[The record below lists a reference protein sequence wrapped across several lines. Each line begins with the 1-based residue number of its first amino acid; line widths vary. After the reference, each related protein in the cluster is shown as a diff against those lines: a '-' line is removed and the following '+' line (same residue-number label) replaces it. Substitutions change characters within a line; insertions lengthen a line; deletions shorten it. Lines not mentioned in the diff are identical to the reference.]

1 MNNFIV
7 YEQPV
12 AENIRNFLK
21 CEYLHEK
28 INSSLSLESIWSIKS
43 SISALL
49 EMSDFSQRINLKV
62 ELLKELEKMSFTLRK
77 LNKNNEIELSKFDA
91 YKNEIDRCLINLN
104 DINDNPSKTILDN
117 DFLMLIKSK
126 LHIPAGD
133 NFFDMPSYL
142 NFLTSKKNHIIE
154 NINIWS
160 SPFSVFFDSSKLVLD
175 YKRISSKFEKCRSNK
190 SYFEKKLDK
199 NARIDLVRI
208 KIEKDMNIY
217 PDISVNRQN
226 VNAVFKTAFGDN
238 RIARTIV
245 DDIEF
250 ELSLSILG

>member
-1 MNNFIV
+1 M
-7 YEQPV
+7 
-12 AENIRNFLK
+12 
-21 CEYLHEK
+21 
-28 INSSLSLESIWSIKS
+28 
-43 SISALL
+43 
-49 EMSDFSQRINLKV
+49 
-62 ELLKELEKMSFTLRK
+62 RK
-77 LNKNNEIELSKFDA
+77 LNEDNEIELSKFDE
-91 YKNEIDRCLINLN
+91 YKNEVDRCLFNLN

-160 SPFSVFFDSSKLVLD
+160 DPFSVFFDSSKLILN
-175 YKRISSKFEKCRSNK
+175 YKRRSSKFEKYMSNK

-199 NARIDLVRI
+199 NATIDLVRI
-208 KIEKDMNIY
+208 KIEKDTNIY

-226 VNAVFKTAFGDN
+226 INAVFKTAFGDN
-238 RIARTIV
+238 RVARTIV

-250 ELSLSILG
+250 ELSLSILS

>member
-77 LNKNNEIELSKFDA
+77 LNKNNEIELSKFDT

-175 YKRISSKFEKCRSNK
+175 YKRRSSKFEKCRSNK

>member
-1 MNNFIV
+1 MRIDRIRKRKFFDINLCKKIIKFQESIDKYKKKSDFIIENNQTIEKLKLQIEKNNKNNMNNFVV

-12 AENIRNFLK
+12 AENIRSFLK

-62 ELLKELEKMSFTLRK
+62 ELLKELEKIGFTLQK
-77 LNKNNEIELSKFDA
+77 LNEDNEIELSKFDA
-91 YKNEIDRCLINLN
+91 YKTEVDRCLANLN

-117 DFLMLIKSK
+117 DFLMLVKSK

-142 NFLTSKKNHIIE
+142 NFLTSKKII
-154 NINIWS
+154 
-160 SPFSVFFDSSKLVLD
+160 
-175 YKRISSKFEKCRSNK
+175 
-190 SYFEKKLDK
+190 
-199 NARIDLVRI
+199 
-208 KIEKDMNIY
+208 
-217 PDISVNRQN
+217 
-226 VNAVFKTAFGDN
+226 
-238 RIARTIV
+238 
-245 DDIEF
+245 
-250 ELSLSILG
+250 